1 MTIKQFKKELK
12 EVREY
17 LIKKQTS
24 RERYPLIHKIADK
37 CPKLASILK
46 EQEEYFQNH
55 IAYDLPEDKRASA
68 LIMDPKFGEFE
79 IKILNAILECQELE
93 ETKM

>member
-17 LIKKQTS
+17 LIKKQTPKK
-24 RERYPLIHKIADK
+24 RYPLIREIADK

-55 IAYDLPEDKRASA
+55 SFYDLPKDKRARA

-79 IKILNAILECQELE
+79 IKILNAIVECQELE
-93 ETKM
+93 Y